1 MKDKSKVKEKKERS
15 HSILNRK
22 KVAVAVAK
30 NPTGTTRE
38 LAKAAWVSH
47 ETVNAKL
54 WQLWQVKEKWL
65 EETLSRDK
73 EIIKLGQEIICEDL
87 VEELEIIKYNK
98 DKENPEDR
106 KLRKLWA
113 WAISWI
119 IKENT
124 ARYTLFRW
132 ETTDEQGWLIKNKER
147 WDNASVEDLLQFLKT
162 K

>member
-1 MKDKSKVKEKKERS
+1 MKDKSKKERS

-30 NPTGTTRE
+30 NPTATIRE
-38 LAKAAWVSH
+38 IAK
-47 ETVNAKL
+47 ETNIGKSTVDR
-54 WQLWQVKEKWL
+54 QLGQLGLVKEKWL
-65 EETLSRDK
+65 EDTLSRDK
-73 EIIKLGQEIICEDL
+73 DIIKLGQEIICEDL
-87 VEELEIIKYNK
+87 IEELEIIKYNK

-113 WAISWI
+113 WSISWI

-132 ETTDEQGWLIKNKER
+132 EATDEQGGLMKNKER